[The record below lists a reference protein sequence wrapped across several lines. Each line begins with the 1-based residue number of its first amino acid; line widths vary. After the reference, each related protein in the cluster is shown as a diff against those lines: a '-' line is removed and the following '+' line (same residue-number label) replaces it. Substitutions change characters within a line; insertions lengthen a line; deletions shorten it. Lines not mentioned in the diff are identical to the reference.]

1 MGVSPETPD
10 MEQYMTRQSLKY
22 LIPALLIS
30 VPLPAFAA
38 PVTYTIDPT
47 HTAVTFSIDHFGF
60 SAPSG
65 KFMNIEGEIII
76 DEDAPEASSVS
87 VTIPVDMINTGVPD
101 LDTHLKGA
109 DFFDVE
115 SFPNATFKSDS
126 VELTGEKTAKV
137 SGMLTLHGVTKPV
150 VLDVTLN
157 QIAEN
162 MFGKQTAGFA
172 ASATILRSDF
182 GMKTYLPGLG
192 DEITLEIDSE
202 ANL

>member
-1 MGVSPETPD
+1 
-10 MEQYMTRQSLKY
+10 
-22 LIPALLIS
+22 
-30 VPLPAFAA
+30 
-38 PVTYTIDPT
+38 
-47 HTAVTFSIDHFGF
+47 
-60 SAPSG
+60 
-65 KFMNIEGEIII
+65 MNMEGEIII

-87 VTIPVDMINTGVPD
+87 VTIPIDMINTGVPD
-101 LDTHLKGA
+101 LDKHLKGA
-109 DFFDVE
+109 DFFNVE
-115 SFPNATFKSDS
+115 EFPTATFKSDT

-137 SGMLTLHGVTKPV
+137 TGMLTLLGVTKPV

-162 MFGKQTAGFA
+162 MFGKQTAGFE

-182 GMKTYLPGLG
+182 GMTTYLPGLG